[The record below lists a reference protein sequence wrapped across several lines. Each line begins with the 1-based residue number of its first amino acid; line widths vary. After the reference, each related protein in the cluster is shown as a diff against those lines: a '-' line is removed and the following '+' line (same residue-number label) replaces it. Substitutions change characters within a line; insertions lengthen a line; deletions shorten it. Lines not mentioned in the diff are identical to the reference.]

1 MFNKIREE
9 EGPTEQT
16 KEELSK
22 KQGENKSSISEV
34 KIRETSF
41 KEESEQ
47 RSQMLLRS

>member
-22 KQGENKSSISEV
+22 NSVKNKSSISEV
-34 KIRETSF
+34 KIRGTSF
-41 KEESEQ
+41 KEESDQ
-47 RSQMLLRS
+47 RSQMLLRI